1 MNVND
6 KAWVEELVLKIRS
19 WQSYFSLY
27 FSILRYA
34 MRLNSAAVEAEAR
47 KSLLDAWRQITEVI
61 FCCTPTDILGNAAR
75 QQILLELLQTLLN
88 KVLADGASNE
98 LTSPVSGIVLI
109 LLTALRQTYRQP
121 ETSDAAAAAVASA
134 AKQVDPQYVPV
145 LDATLGSSDSRMW
158 GKAAAA
164 GSKHS
169 SIVYPTALQVVLRGI
184 VTWIS
189 STSKAF

>member
-1 MNVND
+1 
-6 KAWVEELVLKIRS
+6 
-19 WQSYFSLY
+19 
-27 FSILRYA
+27 
-34 MRLNSAAVEAEAR
+34 MRLNSAAVETEAR

-61 FCCTPTDILGNAAR
+61 FCCTPTDILGNSAR

-109 LLTALRQTYRQP
+109 LLTALRQTYRMAAP
-121 ETSDAAAAAVASA
+121 ETPA
-134 AKQVDPQYVPV
+134 AKASVDPQYVPV

-158 GKAAAA
+158 GGAGAG

-189 STSKAF
+189 STSKKFF

>member
-1 MNVND
+1 
-6 KAWVEELVLKIRS
+6 
-19 WQSYFSLY
+19 
-27 FSILRYA
+27 

-121 ETSDAAAAAVASA
+121 ETSDAAAAVASA

-158 GKAAAA
+158 GGAAA